1 MRLIFS
7 LIALDQFNRFR
18 FIPAIVLLILIGS
31 TRLTIAQ
38 DQDPAQALEL
48 LNMAKEMRKASLA
61 PNDIREIMVQAANLD
76 TTNLEA
82 NFDAAWYHLN
92 TIDRDRAE
100 IYLMRI
106 YRQRPTYRADLE
118 YYIAHSLQYG
128 LKLDRAI
135 EYYYLFRNKVAQGRS
150 VYRGRITLPEID
162 KRIQECKNGLEFM
175 TFPKDFKI
183 ENLGPEIN
191 SEFDDYGPSV
201 SLEEDLVIF
210 TSRRSDGNLNDKVY
224 EKDNK
229 PYEDIYFSKKSDGK
243 WSRAANMGPPVNIP
257 ENNAN
262 LAFSPDGKTLFSYQY
277 GDIYYSDSKP
287 DGTWSNP
294 IVMPDPVNSDSVESS
309 ITISRDGKT
318 LYFASNRPGGYGGFD
333 LYTAYKDKDG
343 NWVNARNL
351 GPVVNSEYDEEGPY
365 IDYTGRILYYSSKGK
380 KTMGEYDIFRTGMIS
395 YKENKWTEPEN
406 LGYPI
411 NTAYND
417 LYFTATKD
425 GKNGYYASVRPGGF
439 GYLDLYRISIPEFKT
454 EEKPKVAEESKLP
467 EQPKT
472 EVAPLAGTPSQP
484 EPINPPT
491 VISTEVKPKVTAP
504 KQEAQPTKPKEASIT
519 TSKTI
524 IKVTV
529 LDGATGQKLDA
540 AIGLLANDGKAVA
553 KFSGTGGE
561 YNAEMGLTSPNEYR
575 LAVEKPGYLFQ
586 NLSLK
591 LAPGTTTTRT
601 INLQRVKDGSSGTL
615 RHIFFGFGS
624 DILTPGSAAELE
636 QLVQLMKSNASAKI
650 EIIGHTD
657 NFGPTDF
664 NLALSKK
671 RATAVQQ
678 YLISKGINANRI
690 TTDGFGESRPLVSND
705 DEKEGREINRRV
717 EFRIR
722 Q

>member
-1 MRLIFS
+1 MV
-7 LIALDQFNRFR
+7 N
-18 FIPAIVLLILIGS
+18 
-31 TRLTIAQ
+31 AQ
-38 DQDPAQALEL
+38 DQDPAQAIEL

-106 YRQRPTYRADLE
+106 YRQRPTYRSDLE

-135 EYYYLFRNKVAQGRS
+135 EYYYLFRNKVAQGRTA
-150 VYRGRITLPEID
+150 YRGRITLAEID

-175 TFPKDFKI
+175 AFPKDFKI

-229 PYEDIYFSKKSDGK
+229 PFEDIYSSKKSDGK
-243 WSRAANMGPPVNIP
+243 WSRASNIGPPVNIL

-262 LAFSPDGKTLFSYQY
+262 LAFSPDGKTLYSYQY

-287 DGTWSNP
+287 DGTWSDP

-309 ITISRDGKT
+309 ITVSRDGKT

-333 LYTAYKDKDG
+333 IYTAYKDKEG
-343 NWVNARNL
+343 NWVNVRNL
-351 GPVVNSEYDEEGPY
+351 GSVINSEFDEEGPY

-380 KTMGEYDIFRTGMIS
+380 KTMGEYDIFRSGMIS

-439 GYLDLYRISIPEFKT
+439 GYLDIYRISIPEFNS
-454 EEKPKVAEESKLP
+454 EEHSKVAE
-467 EQPKT
+467 QPKPADQIKPEPT
-472 EVAPLAGTPSQP
+472 TPPVTPTQPETAKPVAQVTEEVAKS
-484 EPINPPT
+484 
-491 VISTEVKPKVTAP
+491 K
-504 KQEAQPTKPKEASIT
+504 EAQPTKPITPTKEKESVS
-519 TSKTI
+519 TSAKATV
-524 IKVTV
+524 KVAV
-529 LDGATGQKLDA
+529 VDGSTGQKADA
-540 AIGLLANDGKAVA
+540 EVRLLGLDGKPAA
-553 KFSGTGGE
+553 KFSGSKGDYSTE
-561 YNAEMGLTSPNEYR
+561 INLTSPNEYR
-575 LAVEKPGYLFQ
+575 LAIEKPGYLFQ

-591 LAPGTTTTRT
+591 LSPGTTASRT
-601 INLQRVKDGSSGTL
+601 VNLQRVRDGSSGTL

-624 DILTPGSAAELE
+624 DVLTVESTSELE
-636 QLVQLMKSNASAKI
+636 QLVQLMRTNVTARI

-657 NFGPTDF
+657 NFGPADF

-671 RATAVQQ
+671 RATAVQK
-678 YLISKGINANRI
+678 YLISKGIDPSRI
-690 TTDGFGESRPLVSND
+690 ISDGFGESRPLVSND
-705 DEKEGREINRRV
+705 DEKDGREINRRV